1 MSTIRPNSKSRNL
14 LAYALLMAAMPHV
27 SRGPLVE
34 RPITP
39 RLPPK
44 PQSAPEEL
52 SARQTKRQAKLSRRA
67 AKSKQYH
74 VRYIGKQFSELLN
87 QTAIALD
94 NNSAYLKCQFDDVT
108 LLIANGDPDKVEHH
122 WGFSWH
128 EIPRKDLQRLA
139 SDDYSGLEARALAL
153 A

>member
-1 MSTIRPNSKSRNL
+1 MNRNRIP
-14 LAYALLMAAMPHV
+14 ALSLV
-27 SRGPLVE
+27 SVLVGTDQGIQRQVE
-34 RPITP
+34 RLLKEMKPAAP
-39 RLPPK
+39 RIK
-44 PQSAPEEL
+44 EPESYE
-52 SARQTKRQAKLSRRA
+52 KRQAKLLRRA
-67 AKSKQYH
+67 GKSRQYH
-74 VRYIGKQFSELLN
+74 VRYIRKQFPELLN